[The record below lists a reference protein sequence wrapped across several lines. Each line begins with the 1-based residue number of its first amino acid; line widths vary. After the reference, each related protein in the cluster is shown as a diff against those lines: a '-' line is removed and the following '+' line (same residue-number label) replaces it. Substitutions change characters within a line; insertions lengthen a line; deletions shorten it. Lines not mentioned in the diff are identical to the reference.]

1 MRHRIAFFLLALLGV
16 FGAGRT
22 GEAQSGI
29 PSGEPATRASLP
41 PIDQIAAART
51 ATATFALG

>member
-16 FGAGRT
+16 FGTGRT
-22 GEAQSGI
+22 GEAQGAI
-29 PSGEPATRASLP
+29 PVGEPSARPSLP

>member
-16 FGAGRT
+16 FGTGRT
-22 GEAQSGI
+22 GEAQSAI
-29 PSGEPATRASLP
+29 PVGGPTARPTLP
-41 PIDQIAAART
+41 EIDQATAART

>member
-16 FGAGRT
+16 FGTGRT

-29 PSGEPATRASLP
+29 PVDEPAASPSLP
-41 PIDQIAAART
+41 PIDQIAAAST